1 MRKLQHKKNQ
11 ETVGGGNSK
20 AVSVNRDVGVVAG
33 DEIEIMHVAN
43 DEDSEDEIRIVGVRG
58 KGQILGTVGL
68 MPLAGNEDKSGE
80 THTSSGNIERVLC
93 KECAD
98 DNEGDVT
105 IKKYDGGGRV
115 LKSEGGRGRLKDSKN
130 KTPSDKKG
138 CTRPKGLKKNTQLVD
153 YSEFQMS
160 SERFNVLK
168 FEDSQ
173 KMEKPQRT
181 HIAED
186 NEFACMGEETN
197 SPSIAGMSDATKQK
211 DHQGSMCHQC
221 LKNDNVGVVICS
233 KCKSKRYCYECIAK
247 CVRLERSLY
256 LLVNVLPVLRHI
268 QQEQRSELDIEA
280 CIHGIHF
287 TEDDILVAVLEED
300 DQIYC
305 DNCKTF
311 VVSFH
316 RSCQNP
322 DCFYDLC
329 LDCCSELRKGIQPGR
344 IVPKTLHASVETS
357 QDQVNGHVHDMSFVF
372 PKWEAKINGSI
383 RCPPK
388 EHGEVRQAAC
398 RDDSEDNFLYCP
410 NAIDSGDS
418 DFEHFQMHWKSGE
431 PVIVRNAMEKA
442 SGHSWGPLVLWRAL
456 KHASKKLEAQNYCV
470 KAIDCIDWS
479 EVEINIDQFFR
490 GYLEGRKH
498 INGWP
503 EVLKLKDWPPTSLFE
518 ECLSSHVSEF
528 MALLPFSD
536 YTHPKSGPLNLA
548 TKLPE
553 GALKPDLGPKT
564 YIAYGSLE
572 ELGVGDSTF
581 EQYLGEAVFIPAGC
595 PHQVRNRQSRMKVA
609 VEFVSPENV
618 QECIKLTKELRL
630 LPQNHISNQDQPEVK
645 KLAIFAASAATTEAR
660 NLTSKLN

>member
-1 MRKLQHKKNQ
+1 MGLLRNMM
-11 ETVGGGNSK
+11 
-20 AVSVNRDVGVVAG
+20 VVADYFNQRVEEG
-33 DEIEIMHVAN
+33 DSRVQKIGRLLTRKGVPGQRGLRKIRSWLVLAN
-43 DEDSEDEIRIVGVRG
+43 FRCLL
-58 KGQILGTVGL
+58 KGL
-68 MPLAGNEDKSGE
+68 MFSNLRILRRWRNLKGPTLRKITNLHAWARKQPIDCGN
-80 THTSSGNIERVLC
+80 V
-93 KECAD
+93 
-98 DNEGDVT
+98 
-105 IKKYDGGGRV
+105 
-115 LKSEGGRGRLKDSKN
+115 
-130 KTPSDKKG
+130 G
-138 CTRPKGLKKNTQLVD
+138 CHQTEL
-153 YSEFQMS
+153 
-160 SERFNVLK
+160 
-168 FEDSQ
+168 
-173 KMEKPQRT
+173 
-181 HIAED
+181 
-186 NEFACMGEETN
+186 
-197 SPSIAGMSDATKQK
+197 QK

-221 LKNDNVGVVICS
+221 LKSDNVDVVICS

-247 CVRLERSLY
+247 WYPERTKEEVLRACPFCCGNCNCKNSLKVLEKGCCQETGHSVRLERSLY

-280 CIHGIHF
+280 CIHGVHF

-311 VVSFH
+311 VVNFH

-322 DCFYDLC
+322 HCFYDLC
-329 LDCCSELRKGIQPGR
+329 LDCCSELRKGIQPGG

-388 EHGEVRQAAC
+388 EHGGCGSEDLVLRRIFDANWVEKLMRQVKDLTSGYQSMHIEFSQKCMLCLVNSEVRQAAC
-398 RDDSEDNFLYCP
+398 RDDSQDNFLYCP
-410 NAIDSGDS
+410 NAIDPGDS

-431 PVIVRNAMEKA
+431 TVIVRNAMEKA

-456 KHASKKLEAQNYCV
+456 KHASKKLEARNYCV
-470 KAIDCIDWS
+470 KAIDCINWS

-503 EVLKLKDWPPTSLFE
+503 EMLKLKDWPPTSLFE
-518 ECLSSHVSEF
+518 ECLSRHVSEF

-536 YTHPKSGPLNLA
+536 YTHPKSGLLNLA

-553 GALKPDLGPKT
+553 GALKPDLGPIT

-572 ELGVGDSTF
+572 ELGVGDSVTNLHCDISDVVVHPIHDQTF
-581 EQYLGEAVFIPAGC
+581 YLNEK
-595 PHQVRNRQSRMKVA
+595 HKKQSKEEFG
-609 VEFVSPENV
+609 VEP
-618 QECIKLTKELRL
+618 
-630 LPQNHISNQDQPEVK
+630 
-645 KLAIFAASAATTEAR
+645 
-660 NLTSKLN
+660 